1 MNKTELVAEVATR
14 TGISKKDA
22 EHVLSAA
29 LDTIANTLKD
39 GGKVQLVGF
48 GSFETKERPARTG
61 RNPRTRETIEIP
73 ASTVPVFKPGKALK
87 DIVAK

>member
-22 EHVLSAA
+22 ERMLNAA
-29 LDTIANTLKD
+29 LDAITDTLKN

-48 GSFETKERPARTG
+48 GSFETKERGPRTG